1 MTALALC
8 IIGRTTLSAANPW
21 AGPTSLGSES
31 ECKSCYRCPNTARPD
46 RALCRNTT
54 SLLRRSPG
62 VPPGPIVPALVG
74 GCRPA
79 FFASN
84 RNSAHRRRYP
94 KRGRTTDLR
103 RSHIP
108 SRGIEYTN
116 SASQYYYALRIVTY
130 RTYWPRTENQQR
142 RSSRQLPLLLCRVG

>member
-1 MTALALC
+1 MTALALR
-8 IIGRTTLSAANPW
+8 IIGRTTSSGANPW

-31 ECKSCYRCPNTARPD
+31 ECKTCYRCPNTARPD

-62 VPPGPIVPALVG
+62 VPPGPKVPALVG